1 MPRIFVLVNTWG
13 MYHFKSF
20 LCLVDSSE
28 EKEEQEK
35 KRKNQDQTK
44 TIHSIETSYY
54 GNILSR
60 DLWRLFF

>member
-1 MPRIFVLVNTWG
+1 M
-13 MYHFKSF
+13 
-20 LCLVDSSE
+20 DSSE